1 MPCAG
6 KGESRFLRAVSSCSR
21 GNTRLCSPPRAGG
34 PGVTLERR
42 PCSRSPGRWSGRL
55 REPVLVG
62 EGESRCGFYGQ
73 RMDGAPGEPRHQG
86 GTDRRL
92 FVQGLSVRRGRGPES
107 TLPGEASL
115 VDICLA
121 VSPPFSCERQ
131 AGHDVGP
138 GSCHL
143 LLEARRVESRASQD
157 EGGEAGRGGGSR
169 RRRPRRRRSRGG
181 WALKGRAVSG
191 SVTICAHP
199 LRRGSGLS
207 RAHMS
212 PSPPRARPFGA
223 ARAQPFSLLAAE
235 PASEPAPSGSQVS
248 RQASLPQSRGGQSVG
263 AGPQATPVRQP
274 GGRPPGRL
282 PPALTLLG
290 RTPGHSNQR
299 WLRMSQAGRLFQAGN
314 RRTQAQSPLA
324 VSPQPHASKR
334 RKACGRLCTDVGS
347 VGGHRPSHCRC
358 LSAARLPVL
367 TSE

>member
-6 KGESRFLRAVSSCSR
+6 KRGSRFLRAVSSCSR
-21 GNTRLCSPPRAGG
+21 GNTRPCSPPRAGG

-42 PCSRSPGRWSGRL
+42 PCSRSPGCWSGRL
-55 REPVLVG
+55 REPVLGG

-73 RMDGAPGEPRHQG
+73 RMDGAPGGPRHRG

-92 FVQGLSVRRGRGPES
+92 SVQGLSVRRGRGPES
-107 TLPGEASL
+107 TLPGQASL

-131 AGHDVGP
+131 AGRDVGP

-181 WALKGRAVSG
+181 RALKGGAVAG

-212 PSPPRARPFGA
+212 PSLPRARPFGA
-223 ARAQPFSLLAAE
+223 ARAQPLSLPAAE
-235 PASEPAPSGSQVS
+235 RGSEPAPSGSQVCPPG
-248 RQASLPQSRGGQSVG
+248 QPASVTGRPEC
-263 AGPQATPVRQP
+263 
-274 GGRPPGRL
+274 GGRSPGHACSAARGSPPWEAPSGSDSPGPETWTLEPEVAQDEPGREAL
-282 PPALTLLG
+282 PG
-290 RTPGHSNQR
+290 REQKDTGPESSGTVPI
-299 WLRMSQAGRLFQAGN
+299 A
-314 RRTQAQSPLA
+314 P
-324 VSPQPHASKR
+324 ASKR
-334 RKACGRLCTDVGS
+334 RKACGRCVRMWALWGDTGPVTADAS
-347 VGGHRPSHCRC
+347 LQPNSRC
-358 LSAARLPVL
+358 
-367 TSE
+367 